1 MSFCKKNSGMH
12 QHMYIHMYV
21 PSLDPVSSSELLS
34 GPESSSSDSFA
45 SSSSLLLDCESSPI
59 CSSSS
64 SSTVELEVWCRG
76 EELLRFGDT
85 LGLFC
90 CGVPLDEC
98 CGDEGREG
106 EGLRGKDE
114 RRRGVEGRGKMKG
127 GWREKKGCGRR

>member
-1 MSFCKKNSGMH
+1 MH
-12 QHMYIHMYV
+12 QHIYIRTYV

-45 SSSSLLLDCESSPI
+45 SSSSLLLDCESSPL

-64 SSTVELEVWCRG
+64 SSTIEPEVWCRG

-90 CGVPLDEC
+90 CGVSLDESCGVPLDEC

-114 RRRGVEGRGKMKG
+114 RRIG
-127 GWREKKGCGRR
+127 